1 MRPGWADVSFC
12 DFLGQG
18 NGFVLP
24 GPVRTGSSCAG
35 PVQLL
40 KSVQRP
46 PWRPRGLRC
55 TAHSVRRNARA
66 KTSKRQLGERQRLAS
81 TGPIARRAKQSH
93 SVRRNRGN
101 HLHQWH
107 SKAMT
112 TIPETRTRRT
122 RCPNRP
128 TGRRQR
134 ALQVVPAAA
143 NGTRLPQHHH
153 KPRQRQHQHPLVLT
167 PRGGQKLGTRSQ
179 RSSARQAWARS
190 NLKSTSTRE
199 RLRMRLPLPLHS
211 PAWPPQ
217 QIWPI
222 WLQPRPRPRPRPP
235 PGPSP
240 HLCSTR

>member
-1 MRPGWADVSFC
+1 MFFSGKGTVSC
-12 DFLGQG
+12 SQDRS
-18 NGFVLP
+18 
-24 GPVRTGSSCAG
+24 RTGPSCAG
-35 PVQLL
+35 PVQPS
-40 KSVQRP
+40 KAVQRP

-55 TAHSVRRNARA
+55 TADSVRRNARA
-66 KTSKRQLGERQRLAS
+66 KPPSWQFGERQRLAS
-81 TGPIARRAKQSH
+81 TRPIARRAKQSH
-93 SVRRNRGN
+93 WVRRNGGN
-101 HLHQWH
+101 HLRHG
-107 SKAMT
+107 KAVT
-112 TIPETRTRRT
+112 TIPKTRTRRT
-122 RCPNRP
+122 RRTRCRDRP

-143 NGTRLPQHHH
+143 NGTCLPQHHH

-179 RSSARQAWARS
+179 RGSSARHAWARS

>member
-1 MRPGWADVSFC
+1 MAPQRAEVYCRFCPTERPGQAAKLAVRGKTAASIYPPYC
-12 DFLGQG
+12 ASCKTVALGQKE
-18 NGFVLP
+18 
-24 GPVRTGSSCAG
+24 RR
-35 PVQLL
+35 Q
-40 KSVQRP
+40 P
-46 PWRPRGLRC
+46 PP
-55 TAHSVRRNARA
+55 ARQGGDND
-66 KTSKRQLGERQRLAS
+66 SEDEDEEDE
-81 TGPIARRAKQSH
+81 
-93 SVRRNRGN
+93 VD
-101 HLHQWH
+101 
-107 SKAMT
+107 
-112 TIPETRTRRT
+112 
-122 RCPNRP
+122 RP

-143 NGTRLPQHHH
+143 NGTCLPQHHH

-179 RSSARQAWARS
+179 RGSSARHAWARS